1 MFFTCKLMTNLN
13 KYSLLLILF
22 ITITNVL
29 FSQSTEIQVK
39 FIGNCGVHLTDGK
52 NNLYVDFPYK
62 SGAFNYMT
70 YNPVELDSIAD
81 NAYFLFT
88 HKHQDH
94 YSKKMLNLIK
104 SKHKGNVYGKWN
116 IEDLTQLSAAFEDF
130 TIETFETKHRFLF
143 KHYSY
148 LITWHSKKIYFSGD
162 TESAVTIANV
172 EQIDWAFIPTWIWMD
187 AKENNL
193 QINATKIAIYHL
205 YPNQSVINSMPEKIK
220 LLNKQ
225 GERWSL

>member
-1 MFFTCKLMTNLN
+1 MPNHFK
-13 KYSLLLILF
+13 SLLLLIVSF
-22 ITITNVL
+22 TITTFL
-29 FSQSTEIQVK
+29 YAQTPDIQVK
-39 FIGNCGVHLTDGK
+39 FIGNCGIHLTDGK
-52 NNLYVDFPYK
+52 NNLYVDFPYQ

-70 YNPVELDSIAD
+70 YNQAELDSIAD

-88 HKHQDH
+88 HKHPDH

-116 IEDLTQLSAAFEDF
+116 TESFNELNAAFTDF
-130 TIETFETKHRFLF
+130 RIEIFKTKHRFSF
-143 KHYSY
+143 NHYSY
-148 LITWHSKKIYFSGD
+148 LITWHGKKLYFSGD
-162 TESAVTIANV
+162 TESAVTIASID
-172 EQIDWAFIPTWIWMD
+172 QIDWAFIPTWIWMD

-193 QINATKIAIYHL
+193 QLNATKFAIYHL
-205 YPNQSVINSMPEKIK
+205 YPDESVTNSEPEKIK